1 MKYTIAVVGVAIAF
15 SVVASDAGLA
25 EPVLML
31 NEPRDVVSAEYLCG
45 WSENEIKADEYL
57 IKAFK
62 CGESEL
68 CQRAIDI
75 NSACK
80 VSGPTAEVRAFHS
93 KLLAEFAT
101 NPQCAISIIRLTN
114 DKSDTAVKNN
124 LEAFKRA
131 NWELN
136 LAFTPGATKQ
146 EWAMWP
152 RPSGSFLEGEG
163 DVRQIARDVCAIMT
177 RSGAKI
183 LN

>member
-1 MKYTIAVVGVAIAF
+1 MKYTIAAVGVAIAF
-15 SVVASDAGLA
+15 SVTASGAGRA

-31 NEPRDVVSAEYLCG
+31 NEPRDVSSAEYLCR
-45 WSENEIKADEYL
+45 WAEDEIKADQYL

-68 CQRAIDI
+68 CERAINI
-75 NSACK
+75 NAACK
-80 VSGPTAEVRAFHS
+80 VSGPAAEVRAFHS
-93 KLLAEFAT
+93 KLLAQFAT
-101 NPQCAISIIRLTN
+101 NHQCAITIMRLSD
-114 DKSDTAVKNN
+114 DKSDTAVKND

-152 RPSGSFLEGEG
+152 LQSGSPLQGEG
-163 DVRQIARDVCAIMT
+163 DFRQIARDVCAIMT